1 MVPAAFQVPA
11 ACEGDAA
18 GLPEQAW
25 GSSDSRHKEL
35 YQVEVKGSYEV
46 SLGKGCSVFP
56 CQTLS
61 CPGLG
66 PVYGRCV
73 CGSGWRGLREAWALL
88 RTRTQRLRGR
98 ERSPR
103 VRTALGGDSG
113 ATLTLC
119 PAACFPAP
127 CFTRTRA
134 VLFHQDT
141 GCTYTALQG
150 FPTGR
155 RKF

>member
-56 CQTLS
+56 CQTVSCRGWVRFTGAACVGAGGGGCGRRGHCCGPALS
-61 CPGLG
+61 VCGAENVPRGLG
-66 PVYGRCV
+66 QCRGGIRVPRSRCV
-73 CGSGWRGLREAWALL
+73 LQPAFLHRVSPGHGLYVHR
-88 RTRTQRLRGR
+88 
-98 ERSPR
+98 
-103 VRTALGGDSG
+103 
-113 ATLTLC
+113 
-119 PAACFPAP
+119 PAGISYWQ
-127 CFTRTRA
+127 T
-134 VLFHQDT
+134 
-141 GCTYTALQG
+141 
-150 FPTGR
+150 
-155 RKF
+155 